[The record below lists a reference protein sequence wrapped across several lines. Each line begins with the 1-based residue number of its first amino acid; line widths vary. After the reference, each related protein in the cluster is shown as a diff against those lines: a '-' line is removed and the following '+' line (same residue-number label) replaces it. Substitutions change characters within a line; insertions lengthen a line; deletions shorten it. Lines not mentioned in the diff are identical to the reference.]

1 MIKCAS
7 YKPLNLVGKVLKGIN
22 IFTKVLKGM
31 HPDLIKNKYAT
42 WYSSLITNCKMRV
55 KPTIYTESHHILPR
69 SLGGADVPDNLV
81 YLTAREH
88 FIAHLLLSKMYT
100 GNSSIKMA
108 QAIGAM
114 SMQGVDG
121 KRTKLNSKKYALA
134 KSLINK
140 IYQKAGKEYQ
150 KEKTIQDEI
159 LSEHTDLD
167 KVFDRGTC
175 KICGI
180 RPKTVNYIKEGKTFY
195 RSTCSV
201 CKHGKDNPTMPQWM
215 FDGYK
220 KLTTCE
226 VCNFKSKFTEQLL
239 VTKENKKYKTVC
251 LNCQVAIKLT
261 PPKLKPDF

>member
-1 MIKCAS
+1 MPEETIK
-7 YKPLNLVGKVLKGIN
+7 KVLKGIN

-31 HPDLIKNKYAT
+31 HPDLIKNKYAK
-42 WYSSLITNCKMRV
+42 WYGTLITNCKMRG

-69 SLGGADVPDNLV
+69 SLGGTDVPDNLV
-81 YLTAREH
+81 NLTAREH
-88 FIAHLLLSKMYT
+88 FMAHLLLSKMYK
-100 GNSSIKMA
+100 GNSGIKMA

-114 SMQGVDG
+114 SMQSLDG
-121 KRTKLNSKKYALA
+121 KRTRLNSKKYALA

-150 KEKTIQDEI
+150 KERTIQNEI

-175 KICGI
+175 KMCGI

-195 RSTCSV
+195 RSTCSI
-201 CKHGKDNPTMPQWM
+201 CKPGKETITMPQWM

-220 KLTTCE
+220 KLTACE

-239 VTKENKKYKTVC
+239 VTKANNKYKTVC

-261 PPKLKPDF
+261 PPKLKPDV

>member
-1 MIKCAS
+1 MPIK
-7 YKPLNLVGKVLKGIN
+7 LTGKVLKGIN

-31 HPDLIKNKYAT
+31 HPDLIKNKYTT
-42 WYSSLITNCKMRV
+42 WYGIFITNCKMRV

-69 SLGGADVPDNLV
+69 SLGGTIDLDNLV

-100 GNSSIKMA
+100 GNSGIKMA

-114 SMQGVDG
+114 SMQGIDG

-150 KEKTIQDEI
+150 REKTIQDEI
-159 LSEHTDLD
+159 LSEYTDLD
-167 KVFDRGTC
+167 KVFNRGTC
-175 KICGI
+175 KMCGI
-180 RPKTVNYIKEGKTFY
+180 RPRTVNYIKEGKTFY
-195 RSTCSV
+195 RSICSV
-201 CKHGKDNPTMPQWM
+201 CKPGKDNTNMPQWM

-226 VCNFKSKFTEQLL
+226 ICNFKSKFTEQLL
-239 VTKENKKYKTVC
+239 VIKENKKYKTVC
-251 LNCQVAIKLT
+251 LNCQVSIKLT
-261 PPKLKPDF
+261 PPKPTPDF